1 MTSTVDGRRTYFVI
15 DTKRILM
22 DVYFKKTT
30 DTKLGEKR
38 FHLGI
43 VNPQTFFEVFLY
55 DKTKHYNLPNDR
67 CASWK

>member
-1 MTSTVDGRRTYFVI
+1 
-15 DTKRILM
+15 M

-67 CASWK
+67 CAINIGNLI